1 MREQLANK
9 VGVRKI
15 FTGIFQRYG
24 CYKDMGGTF
33 KSTAVFSDIKVKGVV
48 VADHAWLEVTDAFN
62 AVTPMQNGEKIM
74 FSALVAPYTKQGE
87 VWKDIGLKKPRDVKR
102 CEFQ

>member
-1 MREQLANK
+1 MRENLITK

-24 CYKDMGGTF
+24 FYKDMKGDI
-33 KSTAVFSDIKVKGVV
+33 KSTAVFSDIKVKGNV
-48 VADHAWLEVTDAFN
+48 VADHAWLEVTDAFG
-62 AVTPMQNGEKIM
+62 AVTPMQKGEKIM
-74 FSALVAPYTKQGE
+74 FSAIVTPYVRGE
-87 VWKDIGLKKPRDVKR
+87 VWKDVGLKSPKDVKR